1 MRPGHKEA
9 QELFAAVGS
18 RIGFDVR
25 RTYSTAMPTD
35 GVWLLRSPIKI
46 LHGTPVVAMEVPITE
61 SMKSLRG
68 SVSTLEAVSPS
79 LAMLLIQDEDI
90 RRRLIARGAS
100 EEIADREIHSLTT
113 KIRSLIAT
121 SRQRFEVWSVGD
133 LRLHFRKL
141 TGKESLYRKGARP

>member
-9 QELFAAVGS
+9 QDLFAAVGA

-25 RTYSTAMPTD
+25 RNYSTAMPTD
-35 GVWLLRSPIKI
+35 GVWLLRSTMQR
-46 LHGTPVVAMEVPITE
+46 LHGSPIVAMEVPITE

-79 LAMLLIQDEDI
+79 LAVLLVQDEEI

-100 EEIADREIHSLTT
+100 EEIADREVDSLAM
-113 KIRSLIAT
+113 KINALIAA
-121 SRQRFEVWSVGD
+121 SRQRFEIWSVGD

-141 TGKESLYRKGARP
+141 TGKESLYRKGATP